1 MLHTFKGR
9 NASYLNFLKSI
20 QHINKIWLSKEAFLS
35 LIYILD
41 LLFSILESVF
51 IITSIDIS
59 ISPQD
64 IVMKQTEALL
74 Q

>member
-1 MLHTFKGR
+1 M
-9 NASYLNFLKSI
+9 
-20 QHINKIWLSKEAFLS
+20 WLSKEAFLS

-41 LLFSILESVF
+41 FLFSILESVF
-51 IITSIDIS
+51 IITLIDIS
-59 ISPQD
+59 ISPPQD